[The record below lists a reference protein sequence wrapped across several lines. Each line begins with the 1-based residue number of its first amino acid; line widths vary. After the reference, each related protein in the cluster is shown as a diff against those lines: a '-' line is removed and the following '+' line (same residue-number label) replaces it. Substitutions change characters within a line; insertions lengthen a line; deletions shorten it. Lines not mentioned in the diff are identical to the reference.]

1 MSEAQAARA
10 ERRAQE
16 SVVLLASARREAD
29 EAAQKVTLLK
39 GGLVVVWQ
47 AWDTAEAKLPGL
59 TDKATYVDRWW
70 EEADG

>member
-1 MSEAQAARA
+1 VRVADVMSEAQAARA

-39 GGLVVVWQ
+39 GGLVVV
-47 AWDTAEAKLPGL
+47 
-59 TDKATYVDRWW
+59 
-70 EEADG
+70 